1 MRTPLRKMFSAMLAC
16 AITIGI
22 APVTAHADDYT
33 VDIEYNSTTTV
44 HSVEMNGTT
53 VILYCLQNKRHWPH
67 HTDAFGDPPKY
78 RQISFQEFC
87 ENNDL
92 TDQTKINQF
101 AEKLRRVLYAGYN
114 YNGLG
119 LYSSTGSN
127 PITVDEF
134 NSFLSLSDTDTLR
147 SDFPDS
153 IGKYS
158 FTYEKRDDSDQRTR
172 ISNFVNDV
180 LTMGRTGTSTKSGMD
195 ATQVEAM
202 PFYKAAIAL
211 NWYAYYSDNG
221 QSIDPISLLSDDPYY
236 GTSYAVWTLSGEYK
250 INDAEELSVAGI
262 GKKLLDAADEPK
274 ASVLKSEPTVTP
286 QLTQNA
292 LFTYNDEDKKWHSSP
307 IYLSA
312 DAVSTRFTVTVNGSG
327 KAVDGAGNE
336 VTEIKPGE
344 SFSLVSDTDPGDK
357 TTVTVSSS
365 VPWMVGDLVVYEP
378 ANNAFQ
384 NMVGVV
390 IHQKNMNA
398 MATVRKVEDTTSISF
413 TKQWNDDG
421 NVSGKR
427 PDVNTY
433 AKSLTLLADGNELS
447 GYEQEIT
454 DNGDNTYTVSYKG
467 LPKLQ
472 DGNAVK
478 YSVKES
484 TVEGYTS
491 DSPVVSD
498 GGTLVN
504 TLNDPAPSPTATATV
519 TENTSSPTANVT
531 VTEKKQVP
539 AVSPSAVKAVPPTG
553 VKSSY
558 GEKSH

>member
-211 NWYAYYSDNG
+211 NWYA
-221 QSIDPISLLSDDPYY
+221 
-236 GTSYAVWTLSGEYK
+236 
-250 INDAEELSVAGI
+250 
-262 GKKLLDAADEPK
+262 
-274 ASVLKSEPTVTP
+274 
-286 QLTQNA
+286 
-292 LFTYNDEDKKWHSSP
+292 
-307 IYLSA
+307 
-312 DAVSTRFTVTVNGSG
+312 
-327 KAVDGAGNE
+327 
-336 VTEIKPGE
+336 
-344 SFSLVSDTDPGDK
+344 
-357 TTVTVSSS
+357 
-365 VPWMVGDLVVYEP
+365 
-378 ANNAFQ
+378 
-384 NMVGVV
+384 
-390 IHQKNMNA
+390 
-398 MATVRKVEDTTSISF
+398 
-413 TKQWNDDG
+413 
-421 NVSGKR
+421 
-427 PDVNTY
+427 
-433 AKSLTLLADGNELS
+433 
-447 GYEQEIT
+447 
-454 DNGDNTYTVSYKG
+454 
-467 LPKLQ
+467 
-472 DGNAVK
+472 
-478 YSVKES
+478 
-484 TVEGYTS
+484 
-491 DSPVVSD
+491 
-498 GGTLVN
+498 
-504 TLNDPAPSPTATATV
+504 
-519 TENTSSPTANVT
+519 
-531 VTEKKQVP
+531 
-539 AVSPSAVKAVPPTG
+539 
-553 VKSSY
+553 
-558 GEKSH
+558 